1 MFQAFRIHRE
11 TYDLNWNPLRR
22 PETVHGITSL
32 TDWQANPADILAGNR
47 GHWQVENREHYVRDR
62 TFDEDR
68 SQVRTRA
75 SPQFL
80 ATARNTAI
88 SLMRLAGCANI
99 ARGLDY
105 LSRRL
110 GYVLALLGVLPESRR
125 RNRGECDD
133 FADDPGVR
141 AETPLLPKTEI
152 ARILME
158 HAAAL
163 LPAEAR
169 KRPAH

>member
-1 MFQAFRIHRE
+1 M
-11 TYDLNWNPLRR
+11 
-22 PETVHGITSL
+22 
-32 TDWQANPADILAGNR
+32 
-47 GHWQVENREHYVRDR
+47 RDR

-68 SQVRTRA
+68 SQVRTKA

-110 GYVLALLGVLPESRR
+110 SYVLTLLGVLPESRR
-125 RNRGECDD
+125 GNRGECDD
-133 FADDPGVR
+133 FADDPEGGDSFNLRQERLFV
-141 AETPLLPKTEI
+141 
-152 ARILME
+152 
-158 HAAAL
+158 
-163 LPAEAR
+163 
-169 KRPAH
+169 